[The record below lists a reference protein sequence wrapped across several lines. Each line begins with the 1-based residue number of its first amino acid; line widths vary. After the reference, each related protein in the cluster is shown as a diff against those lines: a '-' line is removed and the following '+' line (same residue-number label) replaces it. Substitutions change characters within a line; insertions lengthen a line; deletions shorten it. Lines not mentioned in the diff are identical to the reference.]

1 MYGMSLDHCV
11 SQSTAQTEMC
21 MGAESVS
28 CCVFVTIVCLSADRY
43 NLIVSTTLIMIV
55 QTMPNN
61 T

>member
-1 MYGMSLDHCV
+1 MSEAGPLHL
-11 SQSTAQTEMC
+11 
-21 MGAESVS
+21 SVDS
-28 CCVFVTIVCLSADRY
+28 PDRDVCEGRELSVTIVCLSADRY